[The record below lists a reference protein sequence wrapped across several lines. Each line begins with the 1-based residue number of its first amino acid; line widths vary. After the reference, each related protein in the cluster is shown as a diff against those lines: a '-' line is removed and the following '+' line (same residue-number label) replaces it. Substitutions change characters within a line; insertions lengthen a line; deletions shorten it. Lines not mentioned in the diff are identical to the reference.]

1 VAVLLSERLRLR
13 QWTDADREPLARLN
27 ADPEVMRHFP
37 ACLTRTESDAML
49 ERVRAHIDAKGFGF
63 WAAERRDTRE
73 FIGMVGLLAVK
84 EIMPFAPGVEV
95 GWRLAKAHWGRGYA
109 TEAAR
114 AAIEHG
120 FGALALREIVAMT
133 AKPNL
138 ASQAVMAR
146 LGMSRSAAF
155 EHPAIAEESAIRSHW
170 LYRLSR
176 DRIAFECGSFG
187 AREVVHADLPRL
199 QRFYEENPAYFVEVE
214 GASPGPDA
222 ARETLQALPPMEW
235 PFTRK
240 LVLAFQSADGAIA
253 GVADVLADLFS
264 PGVWHLGLFMTA
276 DRLHRS
282 GVSRA
287 LYGHLERWMRAQGA
301 RWLRLGVVRGNAR
314 AERFWERS
322 GYTDV
327 LERRDYLQGRKRHT
341 LRVMAKALSGGTL
354 DEYRALVPRDR
365 VAAAA
370 AVSR

>member
-1 VAVLLSERLRLR
+1 VAVLVSERLRLR
-13 QWTDADREPLARLN
+13 QWTDEDREPLARLN

-37 ACLTRTESDAML
+37 ACLTRGESDAML
-49 ERVRAHIDAKGFGF
+49 ERMRTHIDAKGFGF
-63 WAAERRDTRE
+63 WAAETRDTRE
-73 FIGMVGLLAVK
+73 FVGMAGLVTVK
-84 EIMPFAPGVEV
+84 DIMPFAPGVEV

-114 AAIEHG
+114 AAIGHG
-120 FGALALREIVAMT
+120 FDALALREIVAMT
-133 AKPNL
+133 AKSNL

-155 EHPAIAEESAIRSHW
+155 EHPAIAEASPVRPHW

-176 DRIAFECGSFG
+176 DRIAFECGSLG

-199 QRFYEENPAYFVEVE
+199 QRFYEDNPGYFIEVE
-214 GASPGPDA
+214 GAPPGPDA
-222 ARETLQALPPMEW
+222 ARETLHALPPMEW

-240 LVLAFQSADGAIA
+240 LVLAFRPADGAIA
-253 GVADVLADLFS
+253 GVADVIADLFS

-282 GVSRA
+282 GASRA

-322 GYTDV
+322 GYVDV
-327 LERRDYLQGRKRHT
+327 LERRDYPQGRKRHT

-354 DEYRALVPRDR
+354 DEYRELVPRDR
-365 VAAAA
+365 AAATSIG
-370 AVSR
+370 SR